1 MTTARDRAKAKMN
14 VPTPPRLLWL
24 VLLLLFSS
32 AQWILG
38 GNHLNRPFLE
48 EIPASQSGL
57 RWVHDNAMSE
67 DRHLPETT
75 GPGCAFLDYNNDGW
89 MDIYLVNS
97 GACDFYRPAQLPSNA
112 LYRNNRDGTFTDVT
126 ATAGVSGG
134 NFGMGAA
141 VGDYDN
147 DGDPDIYVSGY
158 GKALLY
164 RNQGNGTF
172 QDVTAAAGVA
182 AAGWTTSAVWFDFDN
197 DTDLDLFVCTYV
209 EYGLNNPVSCGL
221 GPSGKTH
228 YCPPSVFPPTA
239 SLLFRNDGDGGFTE
253 VGKGTAIARVLGKAL
268 GVVATDV
275 NNDRLMDLFVAND
288 MVQDFLFVNRGEN
301 RWDEVGLVAEVGFS
315 SAGKPRSGMGVDAAD
330 FNGDGWQD
338 LFVANLDQEIS
349 ALYQNYKDET
359 FRDVA
364 QIHGVAQDTFQLS
377 GWGLKFLDVD
387 NNGTIDLFLA
397 HGHPDDMIHLYSNRV
412 TYEMPL
418 LFFSN
423 DGTRLHNVSSESGP
437 VFDKMFPAR
446 GLAVGDYQNDGRVDI
461 LIANNGQQAVLLQ
474 NNGAEGNHWLGLK
487 LEGRSCNRDAVGAR
501 IRWSIDGESHS
512 VVKNNGGSYLASH
525 DPRVLI
531 GLGSS
536 EKIEW
541 PAPSIRVDRLEALA
555 TDRYLTIVEGEGMER

>member
-1 MTTARDRAKAKMN
+1 MKM
-14 VPTPPRLLWL
+14 PTPSRLLSV

-32 AQWILG
+32 AQWIPGSHRLD
-38 GNHLNRPFLE
+38 RPFFE

-89 MDIYLVNS
+89 MDIYLVNY
-97 GACDFYRPAQLPSNA
+97 GTCDFYRPAQPPSNA

-126 ATAGVSGG
+126 AQAGVSGG

-147 DGDPDIYVSGY
+147 DGDPDIYVSAY
-158 GKALLY
+158 GKAILY

-182 AAGWTTSAVWFDFDN
+182 APGWTTSAVWFDFDN
-197 DTDLDLFVCTYV
+197 DTDLDLFVCSYV
-209 EYGLNNPVSCGL
+209 EYGLDNPISCGINPL
-221 GPSGKTH
+221 GKTH
-228 YCPPSVFPPTA
+228 YCPPRVFRPTP
-239 SLLFRNDGDGGFTE
+239 SLLFRNNGDGSFTE
-253 VGKGTAIARVLGKAL
+253 VSQETAIARVRGKAL

-288 MVQDFLFVNRGEN
+288 MVQNFLLINRGDNQWE
-301 RWDEVGLVAEVGFS
+301 EAGLLAEVAFS

-338 LFVANLDQEIS
+338 LFVANLDQEMS

-359 FRDVA
+359 FRDVSQA
-364 QIHGVAQDTFQLS
+364 HGVAQATFQLS
-377 GWGLKFLDVD
+377 GWGLKFLDFD
-387 NNGTIDLFLA
+387 NNGTVDLFLA
-397 HGHPDDMIHLYSNRV
+397 HGHPDDMIHSYSNRV
-412 TYEMPL
+412 IYKMPL
-418 LFFSN
+418 LLFSN
-423 DGTRLHNVSSESGP
+423 DGTRLHNVSLESGP
-437 VFDKMFPAR
+437 LFDKMFPAR

-461 LIANNGQQAVLLQ
+461 LIANNGQQAMLLQ

-501 IRWSIDGESHS
+501 IRWSIDGKAHALI
-512 VVKNNGGSYLASH
+512 KNNGASYLASH
-525 DPRVLI
+525 DPRVLM

-536 EKIEW
+536 EKIDWLEIEW
-541 PAPSIRVDRLEALA
+541 PAPSQRVDRFEAPA
-555 TDRYLTIVEGEGMER
+555 IDRYLTIVEGEGVR

>member
-1 MTTARDRAKAKMN
+1 MCVSIT
-14 VPTPPRLLWL
+14 PRLLAV

-32 AQWILG
+32 APWTLG
-38 GNHLNRPFLE
+38 RDHSNRPFLE

-67 DRHLPETT
+67 ERHLPETT
-75 GPGCAFLDYNNDGW
+75 GPGCAFLDYDNDGW

-97 GACDFYRPAQLPSNA
+97 GACDFYRPAQTPSNA

-126 ATAGVSGG
+126 ARAGVSGG

-147 DGDPDIYVSGY
+147 DGDPDIYVSAY

-164 RNQGNGTF
+164 RNQGDGTF
-172 QDVTAAAGVA
+172 RDVTAAAGVA
-182 AAGWTTSAVWFDFDN
+182 APGWTTSAVWFDFDN
-197 DTDLDLFVCTYV
+197 DKDLDLFVCTYV
-209 EYGLNNPVSCGL
+209 EYALDNPISCGL
-221 GPSGKTH
+221 GPSGKNH
-228 YCPPSVFPPTA
+228 YCPPSVFPPTL

-253 VGKGTAIARVLGKAL
+253 VGKGTAIARVPGKAL

-275 NNDRLMDLFVAND
+275 NNDRRMDLFVAND
-288 MVQDFLFVNRGEN
+288 MVDDFLFVNRGEN
-301 RWDEVGLVAEVGFS
+301 RWDEVGLLAEVALS
-315 SAGKPRSGMGVDAAD
+315 SAGRPQSGMGVDAAD
-330 FNGDGWQD
+330 FNRDGWQD
-338 LFVANLDQEIS
+338 LIVSNLDHEIS
-349 ALYQNYKDET
+349 GLYQNHKDET

-364 QIHGVAQDTFQLS
+364 QTHGVAQDTFQLS

-387 NNGTIDLFLA
+387 NSGTIDLFLA
-397 HGHPDDMIHLYSNRV
+397 HGHPDDRIHLYSNRL

-423 DGTRLHNVSSESGP
+423 DGTRLNNVSSESGP
-437 VFDKMFPAR
+437 VFDKTFPAR

-461 LIANNGQQAVLLQ
+461 LIASNGQQPVLLR
-474 NNGAEGNHWLGLK
+474 NNGAEGSHWLGLK

-501 IRWSIDGESHS
+501 VRWSIDGQSRS
-512 VVKNNGGSYLASH
+512 LIKNNGGSYLASH

-536 EKIEW
+536 EKIDWLEIEW
-541 PAPSIRVDRLEALA
+541 PAPSQRVDRLEGPPI
-555 TDRYLTIVEGEGMER
+555 DRYLAIVEGEGMQR